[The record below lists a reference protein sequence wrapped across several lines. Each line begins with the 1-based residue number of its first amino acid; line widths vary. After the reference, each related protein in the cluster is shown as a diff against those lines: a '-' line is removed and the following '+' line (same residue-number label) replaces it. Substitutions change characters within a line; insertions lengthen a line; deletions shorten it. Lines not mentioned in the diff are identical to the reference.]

1 MTVRYGVV
9 GALDRGVA
17 DAMGDIGGNAI
28 LVDDDNDEILVTQPT
43 MEGENDA

>member
-1 MTVRYGVV
+1 MTVRYEVV

-17 DAMGDIGGNAI
+17 DAMDDIGDNAI
-28 LVDDDNDEILVTQPT
+28 FVDDGNDENLVTQPT